1 MSGHRDRAST
11 MILDKMLLACFVCS
25 AALAGPLGA
34 AVLAKT
40 PERCEAPK
48 AGANDAPL
56 VSPPLANVVTGA
68 GRLQF
73 YSAPNFH
80 CAMDGVFVIPKDTLV
95 EYARTDD
102 GWSSVAYFGSNGGN
116 DAEGWVRS
124 SRLKATGTVGPKQ

>member
-1 MSGHRDRAST
+1 
-11 MILDKMLLACFVCS
+11 MILDKILLACFVCS
-25 AALAGPLGA
+25 AALVGPLGVA
-34 AVLAKT
+34 ALAKT

-48 AGANDAPL
+48 AGAKEAPMF
-56 VSPPLANVVTGA
+56 SPPILDVVTGV

-80 CAMDGVFVIPKDTLV
+80 CAISGVFVIPKDTLV

-102 GWSSVAYFGSNGGN
+102 GWSSVIDFNSRAGG

-124 SRLKATGTVGPKQ
+124 ARLKAMGTVGPKQ

>member
-1 MSGHRDRAST
+1 MMLGKT
-11 MILDKMLLACFVCS
+11 LLACLACG

-34 AVLAKT
+34 PAVAKT

-48 AGANDAPL
+48 PGSSKAPIF
-56 VSPPLANVVTGA
+56 SPPVSDAVTGV

-80 CAMDGVFVIPKDTLV
+80 CAMDGVFVIPSDDLI

-102 GWSSVAYFGSNGGN
+102 GWSSVMYFNAKTG
-116 DAEGWVRS
+116 DDVEGWVRS
-124 SRLKATGTVGPKQ
+124 ARLKMGGTMGPTQ